1 MKFVCM
7 LCGYVYSVEN
17 NEADYEDVMDM
28 LPEDFTCP
36 GCGAPK
42 NAFESVEKK

>member
-1 MKFVCM
+1 MKFVCT

-42 NAFESVEKK
+42 SAFEPVEKK

>member
-1 MKFVCM
+1 M

-17 NEADYEDVMDM
+17 NETDYENVMDM
-28 LPEDFTCP
+28 LPEDFACP

-42 NAFESVEKK
+42 SAFEPVKED